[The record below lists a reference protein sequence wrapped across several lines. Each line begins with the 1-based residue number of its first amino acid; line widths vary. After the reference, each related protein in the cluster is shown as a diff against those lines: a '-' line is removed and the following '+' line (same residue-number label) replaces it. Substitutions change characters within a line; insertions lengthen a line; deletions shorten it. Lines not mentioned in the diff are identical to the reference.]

1 MTINAGGM
9 LRVTRHFDAS
19 PERVFDAWLNP
30 QTTGKWLFTTATGEM
45 MRVEIDPRVGGKYLF
60 VDRRHGKDI
69 EHVGEYLEIDRPT
82 RLVFTF
88 AVPEFSP
95 QSTRVRID
103 IVPVGTGCDL
113 TLTHEEVLTE
123 WLSQTEQGW
132 TMILDGLAN
141 SLESASG
148 NYGAV
153 VEPGTVRFRCVLP
166 GPIERVW
173 AYLTESDKRAKWL
186 AAGEMEPRVGASV
199 ALRFDHA
206 SLSSIKAPVPER
218 FREGGCGDVTSHEVT
233 RCEPPR
239 LLSLT
244 WSGSKADEPSEVT
257 FELTPQGDKVVLVLT
272 HRRLAGRSMMV
283 DVASGWHSHLAM
295 LSERLNGQE
304 PAASFWSIFS
314 AANTEYEKQLPAE

>member
-1 MTINAGGM
+1 MTVNADRM
-9 LRVTRHFDAS
+9 LRVRRHFDAS
-19 PERVFDAWLNP
+19 PERLFDAWLNP
-30 QTTGKWLFTTATGEM
+30 QTAGKWLFTTATGELT
-45 MRVEIDPRVGGKYLF
+45 RVEMDPRVGGKYLL

-69 EHVGEYLEIDRPT
+69 EHVGEYLEIDRPR

-95 QSTRVRID
+95 QSTKVSID
-103 IVPVGTGCDL
+103 IVPAGTGCDL
-113 TLTHEEVLTE
+113 TLTHEGVLDE
-123 WLSQTEQGW
+123 WASQTQQGW

-141 SLESASG
+141 SLQNPSG
-148 NYGAV
+148 SYGVV
-153 VEPGTVRFRCVLP
+153 VEPGMVRFRRLLP

-199 ALRFDHA
+199 ELRFDHA
-206 SLSSIKAPVPER
+206 SLSSHKEPVPDR
-218 FREGGCGDVTSHEVT
+218 FKEGGCGDATRHEVI
-233 RCEPPR
+233 RFDPPR

-244 WSGSKADEPSEVT
+244 WGGGADGPSEVT
-257 FELTPQGDKVVLVLT
+257 FELTAQGDKVLLVLT
-272 HRRLAGRSMMV
+272 HRRLAGRTMMV

-295 LSERLNGQE
+295 LTERLNRQE

-314 AANTEYEKQLPAE
+314 AANAEYEKQIPAE

>member
-1 MTINAGGM
+1 MTVNADPV

-30 QTTGKWLFTTATGEM
+30 LTAGKWLFTTATGEM
-45 MRVEIDPRVGGKYLF
+45 MRVEMDPRVGGKYLLI
-60 VDRRHGKDI
+60 DRRHGKDI
-69 EHVGEYLEIDRPT
+69 EHVGEYLEIDRPR

-95 QSTRVRID
+95 QSTRVSID

-113 TLTHEEVLTE
+113 TLTHEGVLDE
-123 WLSQTEQGW
+123 WLSRTQQGW

-141 SLESASG
+141 SLQNPSG
-148 NYGAV
+148 SYGVV
-153 VEPGTVRFRCVLP
+153 VEPGTVRFRRLLP

-173 AYLTESDKRAKWL
+173 AYLTESDKRAQWL

-199 ALRFDHA
+199 ELRFDHA
-206 SLSSIKAPVPER
+206 SLSSHKEPVPDR
-218 FREGGCGDVTSHEVT
+218 FKEGGCGDATRHEVI
-233 RCEPPR
+233 RCDPPR

-244 WSGSKADEPSEVT
+244 WGGGADGPSEVT
-257 FELTPQGDKVVLVLT
+257 FELTAQADKVLLVLT
-272 HRRLAGRSMMV
+272 HRRLAGRTMMV

-295 LSERLNGQE
+295 LTERLNGQE

-314 AANTEYEKQLPAE
+314 AANAEYEKQIPAE